1 MIKKCSKLEL
11 LDSLGRKEELDEDDF
26 VYIKEF
32 IRTVLYSGKPD
43 EDYIG
48 TRVRIYENLKV
59 KSSMPLPP
67 DPLSVVQVIKR
78 AHHETYTWYNCDKA
92 TIQYLSLENN
102 GWLIKDGKV
111 EPLWFIGNQ
120 FPPSINHRRGT
131 KVTQEQDGSEADVES
146 EADEPPPRKRT
157 RSKAAMQF
165 APKTPPQNVQ
175 EHPEAEC
182 GLPTPT
188 PPTHFSQPP
197 LLVSRPSSPIELYSS
212 DNGIEGDADTD
223 DLQTE
228 NDNPDD
234 DSESDWEVSDFFSS
248 DESCDEWAP

>member
-1 MIKKCSKLEL
+1 M
-11 LDSLGRKEELDEDDF
+11 
-26 VYIKEF
+26 
-32 IRTVLYSGKPD
+32 
-43 EDYIG
+43 
-48 TRVRIYENLKV
+48 
-59 KSSMPLPP
+59 
-67 DPLSVVQVIKR
+67 
-78 AHHETYTWYNCDKA
+78 
-92 TIQYLSLENN
+92 
-102 GWLIKDGKV
+102 
-111 EPLWFIGNQ
+111 
-120 FPPSINHRRGT
+120 
-131 KVTQEQDGSEADVES
+131 TQEQDGSEADVES

-223 DLQTE
+223 DLQTK
-228 NDNPDD
+228 NGQ
-234 DSESDWEVSDFFSS
+234 SRR
-248 DESCDEWAP
+248 